1 MRKEKRGSC
10 LLLGS
15 HSTPGTILI
24 TSHIFQSLTDGE
36 DEVRANR
43 LKVTLAEPQCD
54 WVTKGRVANICQI
67 LLYISA
73 SKICK
78 GTTAVPILQMKKL
91 SSEKLTHSFKVTL
104 AAVLMYVS
112 NSKVKVKVAQSCP
125 TLCNP
130 MHYTVHGIFQ
140 TRIL

>member
-1 MRKEKRGSC
+1 MGKMK
-10 LLLGS
+10 
-15 HSTPGTILI
+15 
-24 TSHIFQSLTDGE
+24 F
-36 DEVRANR
+36 RANQ

-54 WVTKGRVANICQI
+54 WVTKGRVANICQV
-67 LLYISA
+67 LLYISS

-130 MHYTVHGIFQ
+130 MHYTVQGI
-140 TRIL
+140 L